1 MVMRFIFRQSPHL
14 SARFETQNG
23 LPNNRDMIMEG
34 KKWNVHGPFQS
45 GDLRTA
51 TTTEKTISTQPFLT
65 FFLSPTPC
73 SSALALTL
81 ISATEQRGETSANRL
96 FGSDRQDIT
105 KTACLQRGFSV
116 DV

>member
-96 FGSDRQDIT
+96 FGSDRKDVT
-105 KTACLQRGFSV
+105 KTACLYRELSG